1 VSGEKHAPAN
11 SSAPPA
17 TTLRAKSKISP
28 SWVSARSMLP
38 RCCPGYSP
46 WQEQIVYVFDDRG
59 HGVERYIPVRY
70 RYDDTHDR
78 VVDLTDISGSSDS
91 GAPVDLV
98 RRTAT
103 ISTCASATPTSW

>member
-1 VSGEKHAPAN
+1 VGQCPEHVAALLSGLLALAG
-11 SSAPPA
+11 ADR
-17 TTLRAKSKISP
+17 LRLRRP
-28 SWVSARSMLP
+28 
-38 RCCPGYSP
+38 
-46 WQEQIVYVFDDRG
+46 G